1 MRKRSMALVVGV
13 LAAGCVRGV
22 VPVTPEE
29 EAELEAEARDAIAHG
44 SAEVAR
50 LDEEGWDE
58 RSCEA
63 LDAHYARVRLPN
75 RRSASGH
82 SMGPDPREDREL
94 RARVAYMRGLV
105 AGRCG
110 EPDAARERYEAALE
124 LDDDFCAPRVAL
136 AAQAEAEGNP
146 ARSRALLQK
155 VLRGDPRCGD
165 AYVAMAR
172 VQRIHFGERAEAVS
186 NLRRALAMEADD
198 VRTLVELARVYWD
211 WGREEPERLALA
223 AVICR
228 QAQLI
233 DPTYAPL
240 YDTWGLVDIARGDL
254 TEASAKFAEARRL
267 DPDLYEAHMNFG
279 QLTLSQ
285 RAYTDAAEAFREAR
299 RLRPRSYDAA
309 IGLGVALRGLG
320 ETEAAE
326 ERYREAA
333 AIDDARPEAYFDLA
347 ILYQE
352 HRGGTVEDLKHAD
365 AMLEA
370 FVQRA
375 KARGQHTDT
384 LHAVLRW
391 CGARRRSCRPGR
403 AQNIHDTLVALG
415 ERAEDARPGW
425 TL

>member
-1 MRKRSMALVVGV
+1 MRKMSVTLAIGV
-13 LAAGCVRGV
+13 LAAGCARGV

-29 EAELEAEARDAIAHG
+29 RDALQTEAREGIARG

-50 LDEEGWDE
+50 LDDEGWDE
-58 RSCEA
+58 SSCEA
-63 LDAHYARVRLPN
+63 LDAHYTSVRLPN
-75 RRSASGH
+75 QRSASGH
-82 SMGPDPREDREL
+82 DLGPDPREERVL
-94 RARVAYMRGLV
+94 NARVAYMRGLV

-110 EPDAARERYEAALE
+110 DPERARAHYEAALAIE
-124 LDDDFCAPRVAL
+124 DDFCAPRVAL
-136 AAQAEAEGNP
+136 ASQAEAAGNP
-146 ARSRALLQK
+146 ARARALLQAA
-155 VLRGDPRCGD
+155 LREDPRCGD

-172 VQRIHFGERAEAVS
+172 VQRLHFGEREAAVA

-198 VRTLVELARVYWD
+198 VRTLVELAQVYWD

-267 DPDLYEAHMNFG
+267 DPDLFEAHMNFG

-285 RAYTDAAEAFREAR
+285 RAYADAAEAFRDAR
-299 RLRPRSYDAA
+299 RLKPRSYDAT

-326 ERYREAA
+326 ARYREAA
-333 AIDDARPEAYFDLA
+333 SFDDARPEAYFDLA

-352 HRGGTVEDLKHAD
+352 HLAGSVEDLKHAD

-370 FVQRA
+370 FVERA
-375 KARGQHTDT
+375 KAGGQHGEA
-384 LHAVLRW
+384 LQSVLRW
-391 CGARRRSCRPGR
+391 CGQRRGCRPGR

-425 TL
+425 TH